1 LPVDSRHDGSV
12 RSGGSDREVGMMGTQ
27 TPGSVCLHG
36 RKISGGQ
43 AEGEALVAK
52 TRLSFWGGF
61 DPATGMITEKGNP
74 LEGQTLK
81 NKVVVF
87 ISTKGSSGTSNMLN
101 LAKRF
106 GAQPAAF
113 INTELDCLA
122 VIGCQIH
129 GIPMLTDLDQDP
141 FSAIKTGDWV
151 KVDADNGIIQVSR
164 KPSGN

>member
-1 LPVDSRHDGSV
+1 
-12 RSGGSDREVGMMGTQ
+12 MMSSEA
-27 TPGSVCLHG
+27 PGSIRLRG

-43 AEGEALVAK
+43 AEGEALVAR

-81 NKVVVF
+81 NRIVVF

-106 GAQPAAF
+106 GAQPAAI

-122 VIGCQIH
+122 VIGCQVH
-129 GIPMLTDLDQDP
+129 GIPMVTDLDQDP
-141 FSAIKTGDWV
+141 FSVIKTGDWV
-151 KVDADNGIIQVSR
+151 KVDADRGLVEVSER
-164 KPSGN
+164 RPVILAPGAQELQ

>member
-1 LPVDSRHDGSV
+1 
-12 RSGGSDREVGMMGTQ
+12 MMSNG
-27 TPGSVCLHG
+27 TPGSIRLRG

-81 NKVVVF
+81 NRVVVF

-122 VIGCQIH
+122 VIGCQVH
-129 GIPMLTDLDQDP
+129 GIPMVTDLDRDP
-141 FSAIKTGDWV
+141 FSVIKTGDWV
-151 KVDADNGIIQVSR
+151 KVDGDRGIVEVSER
-164 KPSGN
+164 RPAVLAPGAQEPQ

>member
-1 LPVDSRHDGSV
+1 
-12 RSGGSDREVGMMGTQ
+12 MMSSE
-27 TPGSVCLHG
+27 TPGSIRLRG

-43 AEGEALVAK
+43 AEGEALVAR

-81 NKVVVF
+81 NRIVVF

-106 GAQPAAF
+106 GAQPAAI

-122 VIGCQIH
+122 VIGCQVH
-129 GIPMLTDLDQDP
+129 GIPMVTDLDQDP
-141 FSAIKTGDWV
+141 FSVIKTGDWV
-151 KVDADNGIIQVSR
+151 KVDADRGLVEVSER
-164 KPSGN
+164 RPVILAPGAQELQ

>member
-1 LPVDSRHDGSV
+1 MMDTRPPCSV
-12 RSGGSDREVGMMGTQ
+12 RLQ
-27 TPGSVCLHG
+27 G
-36 RKISGGQ
+36 RKISGGRT
-43 AEGEALVAK
+43 EGEALVAK

-101 LAKRF
+101 LAKRC

-129 GIPMLTDLDQDP
+129 GIPMVTDLDQDP
-141 FSAIKTGDWV
+141 FAVIQTGDWV
-151 KVDADNGIIQVSR
+151 TVDADRGIVEVSKR
-164 KPSGN
+164 ALED

>member
-1 LPVDSRHDGSV
+1 MKRD
-12 RSGGSDREVGMMGTQ
+12 EI
-27 TPGSVCLHG
+27 PGNIRLRG

-43 AEGEALVAK
+43 AEGEALVAR

-81 NKVVVF
+81 NRVVVF

-122 VIGCQIH
+122 VIGCQVH
-129 GIPMLTDLDQDP
+129 GIPMVTDLDQDP
-141 FSAIKTGDWV
+141 FAVIKTGDWV
-151 KVDADNGIIQVSR
+151 KVDADRGIVEVSAR
-164 KPSGN
+164 R

>member
-1 LPVDSRHDGSV
+1 
-12 RSGGSDREVGMMGTQ
+12 MMDAQ
-27 TPGSVCLHG
+27 LSKSISLRG

-61 DPATGMITEKGNP
+61 DPATGIITEKKNP

-81 NKVVVF
+81 NKVVIF

-106 GAQPAAF
+106 GTQPAAF

-129 GIPMLTDLDQDP
+129 GIPMMTDLDQDP
-141 FSAIKTGDWV
+141 FSVIQSGDWV
-151 KVDADNGIIQVSR
+151 KVDADRGIVEVCTR
-164 KPSGN
+164 KAGVV

>member
-1 LPVDSRHDGSV
+1 
-12 RSGGSDREVGMMGTQ
+12 MMSSEA
-27 TPGSVCLHG
+27 PGSIRLRG

-81 NKVVVF
+81 NRIVVF

-106 GAQPAAF
+106 GAQPAAI

-122 VIGCQIH
+122 VIGCQVH
-129 GIPMLTDLDQDP
+129 GIPMVTDLDQDP
-141 FSAIKTGDWV
+141 FSVIKTGDWV
-151 KVDADNGIIQVSR
+151 KVDADRGLVEVSER
-164 KPSGN
+164 RPVILAPGAQELQ

>member
-1 LPVDSRHDGSV
+1 
-12 RSGGSDREVGMMGTQ
+12 MTTQ
-27 TPGSVCLHG
+27 DATRIVLHG
-36 RKISGGQ
+36 RKISGGR
-43 AEGEALVAK
+43 AEGEALVAA

-61 DPATGMITEKGNP
+61 DPATGTITERGNP
-74 LEGQTLK
+74 LEGKSLK
-81 NKVVVF
+81 NRVAIF

-129 GIPMLTDLDQDP
+129 GIPMMTDLDQDP
-141 FSAIKTGDWV
+141 FAIIHTGDWV
-151 KVDADNGIIQVSR
+151 TVDADRGIVEVTKR
-164 KPSGN
+164 VPR